1 MDRERNRSLYNGFHM
16 KDDRTYRITV
26 TEVLKRDVSITANSS
41 SEAEELL
48 EEKVRNEEI
57 VLDEGDFNGRYY
69 NTEKEAFVC
78 PTQMEKKILKDN
90 EFLFS
95 VIEVLQKELEINAEN
110 EMEAVGKAEELIRSC
125 DVVLS
130 ADDYVERILLDYPRA
145 EVETIE
151 EGKTVIL
158 YDEDDVTERFMQQ
171 YPDGVNI
178 NLVRESVA
186 NLINMEHLSMETG
199 SDQDFDGL
207 VDERENRL
215 LVQYGNLKA
224 ELKLEPQD
232 YSQIYADE
240 NTYYSK
246 ILSDMDYS
254 SGVNA
259 ATVMLNE
266 SETLKGQ
273 RVLVPVSGR
282 TLDRLFIEGVPYRE
296 VMKVIKGMNVRN
308 GEEERLASV
317 LAIHKEKP
325 LSERITKVSVC
336 SGNDGNRFILCHIDG
351 KRMIGERMKK
361 EDAHA
366 IENRADKKMMA
377 ARYFEKE
384 LLNGRERNFSLKR

>member
-1 MDRERNRSLYNGFHM
+1 MEDERI
-16 KDDRTYRITV
+16 YRITV
-26 TEVLKRDVSITANSS
+26 TEVLKRDVSITADSG
-41 SEAEELL
+41 SEAEDLL
-48 EEKVRNEEI
+48 EEQIRNEEI
-57 VLDEGDFNGRYY
+57 VLDASDFNERYY
-69 NTEKEAFVC
+69 NTEKEAFIY
-78 PTQMEKKILKDN
+78 PTRMEKKVMKDD
-90 EFLFS
+90 EHQFA
-95 VIEVLQKELEINAEN
+95 VIEILQKVLEINAVN
-110 EMEAVGKAEELIRSC
+110 ETEAVDRAEELIRSC

-151 EGKTVIL
+151 KGKPVIL
-158 YDEDDVTERFMQQ
+158 YDEDDVTERFMRQ

-178 NLVRESVA
+178 NLVRESVE
-186 NLINMEHLSMETG
+186 NLIHMEKLSMETG
-199 SDQDFDGL
+199 SDLDFDGL
-207 VDERENRL
+207 VDESENRL

-266 SETLKGQ
+266 SEILKGQ
-273 RVLVPVSGR
+273 RVLIPVSGR

-296 VMKVIKGMNVRN
+296 VMEIIKGMDIRN

-317 LAIHKEKP
+317 LAVHREKP

-351 KRMIGERMKK
+351 KRMMGERMKK
-361 EDAHA
+361 ADAHA
-366 IENRADKKMMA
+366 IENGADRKMIA

-384 LLNGRERNFSLKR
+384 LLNGRERDFSLKR

>member
-1 MDRERNRSLYNGFHM
+1 MEDERI
-16 KDDRTYRITV
+16 YRITV
-26 TEVLKRDVSITANSS
+26 TEVLKRDVSITADSG
-41 SEAEELL
+41 SEAEDLL
-48 EEKVRNEEI
+48 EEQIRNEEI
-57 VLDEGDFNGRYY
+57 VLDASDFNERYY
-69 NTEKEAFVC
+69 NTEKEAFIY
-78 PTQMEKKILKDN
+78 PTRMEKKVMKDD
-90 EFLFS
+90 EHQFA
-95 VIEVLQKELEINAEN
+95 VIEILQKVLEINAVN
-110 EMEAVGKAEELIRSC
+110 ETEAVDKAEELIRSC

-145 EVETIE
+145 EVETVE
-151 EGKTVIL
+151 KGKPVIL
-158 YDEDDVTERFMQQ
+158 YDEYDVTERFMRQ
-171 YPDGVNI
+171 YPDSVNI
-178 NLVRESVA
+178 ELGRESVE
-186 NLINMEHLSMETG
+186 NLIHMEKLSMETG
-199 SDQDFDGL
+199 SDLDFDGL
-207 VDERENRL
+207 VDESENRL

-266 SETLKGQ
+266 SEILKGQ
-273 RVLVPVSGR
+273 RVLIPVSGR

-296 VMKVIKGMNVRN
+296 VMEIIKGMDIRN

-317 LAIHKEKP
+317 LAVHREKP

-351 KRMIGERMKK
+351 KRMMGERMKK

-366 IENRADKKMMA
+366 IENGADRKMIA

-384 LLNGRERNFSLKR
+384 LLNGRERDFSLKR